1 MHKFDLEFYQV
12 PPQFHLDENYYLKEK
27 NKVVD
32 APIKIIQKNM
42 EKVAN
47 QFSMQRLTGNKSQ
60 IEASTQIKTTEKVNG
75 KTIRVSDRGARPSP
89 IMMQGLDRFM
99 KELTPRDLGFRDRGE
114 S

>member
-1 MHKFDLEFYQV
+1 MHLAAADAHREEIIEFSKAQSFMHKFDLEFYQV

-60 IEASTQIKTTEKVNG
+60 IEAST
-75 KTIRVSDRGARPSP
+75 
-89 IMMQGLDRFM
+89 
-99 KELTPRDLGFRDRGE
+99 
-114 S
+114 